1 MTSTSRKMLD
11 LILKIKNKKGVIC
24 METTLGLLRSATIL
38 YLLVLTIVFLNMVCK
53 RACVS
58 NVVTGLLSAFFM
70 VSAVCFLW
78 G

>member
-1 MTSTSRKMLD
+1 
-11 LILKIKNKKGVIC
+11 